1 MNGLLI
7 IDNWFKIFIHK
18 STKDPTNIFVH

>member
-7 IDNWFKIFIHK
+7 IDNWIKIFIHK